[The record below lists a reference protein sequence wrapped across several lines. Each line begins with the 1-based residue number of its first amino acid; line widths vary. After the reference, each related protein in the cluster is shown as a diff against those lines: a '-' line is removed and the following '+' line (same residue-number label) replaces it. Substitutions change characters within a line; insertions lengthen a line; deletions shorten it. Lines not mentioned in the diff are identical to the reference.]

1 MKLVRSAMEMAMSS
15 AVNGMQRAMQ
25 SNGARAT
32 RISKATL
39 DETEGGGDITKD
51 MAEMSQDPAMMKA
64 NAATIKSQD
73 AMLGALLDIVG

>member
-1 MKLVRSAMEMAMSS
+1 MEVAMSS
-15 AVNGMQRAMQ
+15 AIHGMQRAMEA
-25 SNGARAT
+25 SSARAT

-39 DETEGGGDITKD
+39 DDSEGGGDITKD

-64 NAATIKSQD
+64 NAATVKSQD